1 MFSFYKKNIP
11 YSDNDACKGITLDNK
26 KSKDFKDTDCLS
38 SIASH
43 PRGYCFVA
51 SVGVPFD
58 SQCSSVCDFITL
70 LFSISYKVSV
80 SRMKNQIYLSISE
93 VRPN

>member
-1 MFSFYKKNIP
+1 MFSRHKKTSP
-11 YSDNDACKGITLDNK
+11 YSDNDACKGITLNNK

-51 SVGVPFD
+51 SAGAPFD
-58 SQCSSVCDFITL
+58 SQCSNRCVFINSTL
-70 LFSISYKVSV
+70 LNFVQ
-80 SRMKNQIYLSISE
+80 R
-93 VRPN
+93 